1 MNLQLNTIKENIFKI
16 PELGI
21 QFVLPEGLE
30 YKIVE
35 GKEKLDVIKY
45 ATFSVKNLT
54 DLDRQKNGTN
64 TSNCALERGV
74 IGVLYFI
81 KTATTDEAGYANK
94 YMDSTWGYIGP
105 KSGCSGSGEVVN
117 LRFKIAR

>member
-16 PELGI
+16 PELSI

-45 ATFSVKNLT
+45 TTFSVKNLT
-54 DLDRQKNGTN
+54 DLDRQKNGIN
-64 TSNCALERGV
+64 ASNCALESGV
-74 IGVLYFI
+74 IGGLYFI
-81 KTATTDEAGYANK
+81 KTVTTMKQATLIHG
-94 YMDSTWGYIGP
+94 
-105 KSGCSGSGEVVN
+105 
-117 LRFKIAR
+117 

>member
-81 KTATTDEAGYANK
+81 KTATTDEAGYAN
-94 YMDSTWGYIGP
+94 TWIVRGGT
-105 KSGCSGSGEVVN
+105 
-117 LRFKIAR
+117 

>member
-1 MNLQLNTIKENIFKI
+1 MED
-16 PELGI
+16 
-21 QFVLPEGLE
+21 
-30 YKIVE
+30 KIVE

-81 KTATTDEAGYANK
+81 KIATTDEAGYAN
-94 YMDSTWGYIGP
+94 TWIVRGGT
-105 KSGCSGSGEVVN
+105 
-117 LRFKIAR
+117 

>member
-16 PELGI
+16 PELSI

-54 DLDRQKNGTN
+54 DLDRQKNGIN
-64 TSNCALERGV
+64 ASNCALESGV

-81 KTATTDEAGYANK
+81 KTATTMK
-94 YMDSTWGYIGP
+94 
-105 KSGCSGSGEVVN
+105 
-117 LRFKIAR
+117 

>member
-16 PELGI
+16 PELSI

-45 ATFSVKNLT
+45 TTFSVKNLT
-54 DLDRQKNGTN
+54 DLDRQKNGIN
-64 TSNCALERGV
+64 ASNCALESGV
-74 IGVLYFI
+74 IGGLYFI
-81 KTATTDEAGYANK
+81 KTATTMK
-94 YMDSTWGYIGP
+94 
-105 KSGCSGSGEVVN
+105 
-117 LRFKIAR
+117 

>member
-45 ATFSVKNLT
+45 TTFSVKNLT
-54 DLDRQKNGTN
+54 DLDRQKNGIN
-64 TSNCALERGV
+64 ASNCALESGV
-74 IGVLYFI
+74 IGGIILY
-81 KTATTDEAGYANK
+81 KNSYYDEAGYAN
-94 YMDSTWGYIGP
+94 TWIVGGAHVGYIGP
-105 KSGCSGSGEVVN
+105 KSGCSGYGEVVN
-117 LRFKIAR
+117 LRF

>member
-16 PELGI
+16 PELSI

-45 ATFSVKNLT
+45 ATFSVNNLT
-54 DLDRQKNGTN
+54 DLDIQKNGIN
-64 TSNCALERGV
+64 TSNCALESSVMGV
-74 IGVLYFI
+74 ILY
-81 KTATTDEAGYANK
+81 KNSYYDEAGYAI
-94 YMDSTWGYIGP
+94 YVDSR
-105 KSGCSGSGEVVN
+105 C
-117 LRFKIAR
+117 ARGGT

>member
-21 QFVLPEGLE
+21 QFVLLEGLG

-54 DLDRQKNGTN
+54 DLDRQKNGIN
-64 TSNCALERGV
+64 ASNCALESGV
-74 IGVLYFI
+74 IGGLYFI
-81 KTATTDEAGYANK
+81 KTATTMKQATLIHG
-94 YMDSTWGYIGP
+94 
-105 KSGCSGSGEVVN
+105 
-117 LRFKIAR
+117 